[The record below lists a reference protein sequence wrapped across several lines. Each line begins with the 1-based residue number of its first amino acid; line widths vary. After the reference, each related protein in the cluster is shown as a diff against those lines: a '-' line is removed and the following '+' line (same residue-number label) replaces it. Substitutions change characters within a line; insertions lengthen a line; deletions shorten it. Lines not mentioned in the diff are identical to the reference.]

1 MEIKDRIMQGAFDL
15 FMQYGIKSVTMDE
28 IAVHLSVSK
37 KTIYQHFKDKDELVF
52 LVTNNHF
59 NEEEMEMEKIT
70 KNSKDPIDE
79 MMGIWRYLHTILV
92 NMNLSVVFDMKKYH
106 PKAYQG
112 FVDFQSRCVFQ
123 TVSRNL
129 QEGVKQGFYRE
140 NIDIPI
146 LTRLKLIEIEAGFN
160 VSVFPVA
167 EFKPVDVQAQLFHHY
182 LYGILTQKG
191 IELYKQYE
199 SQI

>member
-1 MEIKDRIMQGAFDL
+1 MEIKDRIMSGAFDL
-15 FMQYGIKSVTMDE
+15 FMQYGIKSVTMDD
-28 IAVHLSVSK
+28 IAVNLSISK

-52 LVTNNHF
+52 LVTDSHF
-59 NEEEMEMEKIT
+59 KEEEREIEKIT
-70 KNSKDPIDE
+70 KSSKDPIDE
-79 MMGIWRYLHTILV
+79 MMGIWRYMHTILV
-92 NMNLSVVFDMKKYH
+92 NMNSSVVFDMKKYH

-112 FVDFQSRCVFQ
+112 FVNFQSKCVFEK
-123 TVSRNL
+123 VSKNM
-129 QEGVKQGFYRE
+129 QEGVRQGLYRE

-160 VSVFPVA
+160 LSVFPTS